1 MTVDDTKADGAIR
14 VEEDTTP
21 GFLGLR
27 PPTTRCE
34 LSGTKLSI
42 DYGGNFVFPF
52 SLFQGGSKDLAVT
65 LPSSLADHLDRL
77 EINGASGSYTVD
89 GAGCTEL
96 RVALASG
103 RLTAVSYT
111 HLEEGVTEVWGHCA
125 INCPGR
131 CALKF
136 HVKDGEVL
144 WVDTYSNPTND
155 LYDPQPRACLR
166 GRSYRRWM
174 NNPDRINYPMKRVE
188 GTKRGDGQYEQ
199 IGWDEALQTIAEK
212 LRHVIDT
219 YGNEAVYNNY
229 ATGVSATTARPI
241 NRLMNLLGGRLGYY
255 GSYSTA
261 EIS

>member
-103 RLTAVSYT
+103 RLTASNVQVDDLNLDMASGRLEVEGRIAVSYT
-111 HLEEGVTEVWGHCA
+111 HLVPLRAGLDDRHRRRRRLHDRR
-125 INCPGR
+125 P
-131 CALKF
+131 ALR
-136 HVKDGEVL
+136 
-144 WVDTYSNPTND
+144 
-155 LYDPQPRACLR
+155 RAQV
-166 GRSYRRWM
+166 
-174 NNPDRINYPMKRVE
+174 RVPHLSLIHILC
-188 GTKRGDGQYEQ
+188 TLPKASMRPAT
-199 IGWDEALQTIAEK
+199 ALAPK
-212 LRHVIDT
+212 PLK
-219 YGNEAVYNNY
+219 
-229 ATGVSATTARPI
+229 TGSATPCR
-241 NRLMNLLGGRLGYY
+241 
-255 GSYSTA
+255 STA
-261 EIS
+261 SISACA